1 MGVGG
6 RLLVEVHAAGV
17 SFPDLLRSRGEYQMR
32 PELPFA
38 IGAEVAGVVADAPED
53 SPFRPGD
60 RVAALTHWGGVAE
73 YALAMPQHTL
83 RLPDH
88 MSYAQGAALY
98 LNYCTAWY
106 ALHRVG
112 VVAGETVLV
121 QGAAG
126 GVGTAALEISV
137 ALGARSIAVV
147 SSEEKAHAA
156 RGMGADE
163 VVRADGDW
171 LAAVKELT
179 DGRGVQAVVDP
190 VGGDRFTDSL
200 RALAIGGRLAVVGF
214 TGGSIPEL
222 KVNRLLLRNLTVCG
236 VEMVMMDSVEPG
248 TVRMVND
255 AVQALADAASL
266 RTLVGAEVG
275 LEDGADALR
284 LLDDRGAIGKIVVAV
299 RS

>member
-1 MGVGG
+1 
-6 RLLVEVHAAGV
+6 
-17 SFPDLLRSRGEYQMR
+17 
-32 PELPFA
+32 
-38 IGAEVAGVVADAPED
+38 
-53 SPFRPGD
+53 
-60 RVAALTHWGGVAE
+60 
-73 YALAMPQHTL
+73 
-83 RLPDH
+83 
-88 MSYAQGAALY
+88 
-98 LNYCTAWY
+98 
-106 ALHRVG
+106 
-112 VVAGETVLV
+112 
-121 QGAAG
+121 
-126 GVGTAALEISV
+126 LEILV

-156 RGMGADE
+156 RAMGADE

-190 VGGDRFTDSL
+190 VGGDRFVDSL

-255 AVQALADAASL
+255 AVQALADAGSL
-266 RTLVGAEVG
+266 RTLVGAEGG

>member
-1 MGVGG
+1 
-6 RLLVEVHAAGV
+6 
-17 SFPDLLRSRGEYQMR
+17 
-32 PELPFA
+32 
-38 IGAEVAGVVADAPED
+38 
-53 SPFRPGD
+53 
-60 RVAALTHWGGVAE
+60 
-73 YALAMPQHTL
+73 
-83 RLPDH
+83 
-88 MSYAQGAALY
+88 
-98 LNYCTAWY
+98 
-106 ALHRVG
+106 
-112 VVAGETVLV
+112 
-121 QGAAG
+121 
-126 GVGTAALEISV
+126 
-137 ALGARSIAVV
+137 
-147 SSEEKAHAA
+147 
-156 RGMGADE
+156 
-163 VVRADGDW
+163 
-171 LAAVKELT
+171 VKELT